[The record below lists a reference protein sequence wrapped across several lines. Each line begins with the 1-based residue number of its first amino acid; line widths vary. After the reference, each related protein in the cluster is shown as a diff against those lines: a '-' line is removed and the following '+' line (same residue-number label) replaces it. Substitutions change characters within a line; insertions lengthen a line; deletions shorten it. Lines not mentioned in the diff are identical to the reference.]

1 MILVASMKQGER
13 GDSTNRV
20 PTSGLAH
27 SSRALPDS
35 RRSPT
40 AGSMRPI
47 TNLFLLT
54 FLLVLLAAPGA
65 AFASSQDVIKDC
77 SEDGTI
83 DGNYSRHELEQAE
96 NDLPSDI
103 DEYTDCREAIRSAQE
118 GRGGGPHVA
127 GVNASGGGTGGSNGS
142 GGAGNVTPTA
152 DDTAEL
158 DRITKAAHG
167 DRAPELTVRGQR
179 IAPGSGGLYT
189 AAGAANELPLSL
201 MLIVIAVATTAL
213 TGGYLVLR
221 RRFPGAFG
229 AAVRLFRR

>member
-1 MILVASMKQGER
+1 
-13 GDSTNRV
+13 
-20 PTSGLAH
+20 
-27 SSRALPDS
+27 
-35 RRSPT
+35 
-40 AGSMRPI
+40 MRPI
-47 TNLFLLT
+47 LKLFLLS
-54 FLLVLLAAPGA
+54 FLVALLAVPSA

-77 SEDGTI
+77 SEDGDI
-83 DGNYSRHELEQAE
+83 DGHYSRHELEQAE

-118 GRGGGPHVA
+118 GRGGPHVA
-127 GVNASGGGTGGSNGS
+127 GVSSSGGGTGANGS
-142 GGAGNVTPTA
+142 GGAGGGNIAPTP

-158 DRITKAAHG
+158 DRLTKAAHG
-167 DRAPELTVRGQR
+167 DQAPELTVRGRR
-179 IAPGSGGLYT
+179 IGPGSGGLYT
-189 AAGAANELPLSL
+189 AAGAANQLPLSL